1 MGMGSKKGKVIMK
14 VLRVQRVKI
23 IGEAIKDPTTVKVV
37 SRPKSAIFKLSDHHS
52 KCILAPFFLRT
63 QQHPCVITQ
72 LAEPRFVA
80 RLPYKA
86 CRSGNVILVKILL
99 MELGGQLGT
108 QHIINSSMAEDGKT
122 SGEDPTDLHQL
133 ACIYYTVQNCY
144 NLYIY
149 IYVLVLLALDGKSC
163 RHERPIS
170 QNITK
175 QYKTFFDDTCIVLP
189 HAEHHYKHGL
199 GIGTEREEGGDGA
212 VECADDEAAKF

>member
-149 IYVLVLLALDGKSC
+149 I
-163 RHERPIS
+163 
-170 QNITK
+170 
-175 QYKTFFDDTCIVLP
+175 CIGS
-189 HAEHHYKHGL
+189 A
-199 GIGTEREEGGDGA
+199 
-212 VECADDEAAKF
+212 CS